1 MERIDIAGHDR
12 LKCLNHGCSRRN
24 WIDAIIRVCAV
35 AADARY
41 RNHKPIYCRR
51 NCALPDADGIDQIGR
66 IRMKAPDTRNR
77 IECRRFQHFPCAQ
90 GGLFSWLEEKPHCP
104 AELVL
109 MFLQPD
115 RSPDSRRDVK
125 IVSAGVHLSRAFRC
139 IR

>member
-24 WIDAIIRVCAV
+24 WINAIIRVCAV

-51 NCALPDADGIDQIGR
+51 NCTLPDADGIDQIGR
-66 IRMKAPDTRNR
+66 IRMKAPDARNR

-90 GGLFSWLEEKPHCP
+90 RGLFSWLEEKPHCP
-104 AELVL
+104 TELVL

-125 IVSAGVHLSRAFRC
+125 IVSAGVHLSRTFRR

>member
-1 MERIDIAGHDR
+1 MHHVGNAAHQIDGVEQVNGLRAVGHGDGD
-12 LKCLNHGCSRRN
+12 L
-24 WIDAIIRVCAV
+24 V
-35 AADARY
+35 
-41 RNHKPIYCRR
+41 
-51 NCALPDADGIDQIGR
+51 ALPDADGIDQIGR
-66 IRMKAPDTRNR
+66 IRMKAPDARNR

-104 AELVL
+104 TELVL

-125 IVSAGVHLSRAFRC
+125 IVSAGVHLSRTFRR